1 MTHLARCLLV
11 KDPHATSILTG
22 RKLWEIRGSATKVR
36 GRVGIAKSGTGM
48 IFGSVEVWGSIPV
61 TIDDLVCSPNL
72 PETEHEMFRRIG
84 QVYPRPHAWQL
95 RNALMFERPVPYVH
109 PQGAVIW
116 VTLPEERVDA
126 GSDGPMADLVRA
138 GPPP

>member
-1 MTHLARCLLV
+1 MTAQTLDRCLLV

-48 IFGSVEVWGSIPV
+48 IFGSVEVVGSRE
-61 TIDDLVCSPNL
+61 VCLAELLKSPNL
-72 PETEHEMFRRIG
+72 PPDEHEMFARIG
-84 QVYPRPHAWQL
+84 QVYDRPHAWEL
-95 RNALMFERPVPYVH
+95 RDAVLFDTPVPYRH

-116 VTLPEERVDA
+116 VTLPPSQ
-126 GSDGPMADLVRA
+126 GN
-138 GPPP
+138 